1 MIYTGFF
8 DKIDAYEKE
17 GLTPVS
23 IAGRAPENYHGFE
36 YRKLAPKYDWWKKW
50 HDERLSENWYNNM
63 YQQTVLDKLSARDVY
78 DDLHRLGENVVLL
91 CYEESGQFCHRN
103 LVADW
108 FEENGFRVQEYRLK
122 KENKMDKANIR
133 VYESDEDAME
143 HISSFEKDWDYD
155 PVEYSATHVT
165 GLKLLYQEKEN
176 GDLDVI
182 SDYESYKAWAAKM
195 CHEGLTGREVAIYR
209 ERLAQEFEALSEKH
223 DEKIMSMSDEELAQL
238 INSKKQSNR

>member
-8 DKIDAYEKE
+8 DKINAYEEK

-50 HDERLSENWYNNM
+50 HDEGLSERWYCDM
-63 YQQTVLDKLSARDVY
+63 YQRTVLDKLSAQNVY
-78 DDLHRLGENVVLL
+78 DDLNRFGENIVLL
-91 CYEESGQFCHRN
+91 CYEESGKFCHRN
-103 LVADW
+103 LVANW
-108 FEENGFRVQEYRLK
+108 FEKNGFRVQEYRLTK
-122 KENKMDKANIR
+122 DSQMDKSEIR
-133 VYESDEDAME
+133 VYESDEGAME
-143 HISSFEKDWDYD
+143 HIASFEKDWDYD